1 MPAIKNLFSP
11 FPHASGQDPSLHSG
25 VVSVTGSAEVNLGI
39 GHNNFIPSLSLATP
53 LAAAANDASHLSWAY
68 GSTLGTF
75 VIYAWKVT
83 TAGAAGNPDLI
94 AATAAVTVSFTIIV
108 DSSAGI

>member
-1 MPAIKNLFSP
+1 MPTLAAPRP
-11 FPHASGQDPSLHSG
+11 FPYLSPSNPILHSG
-25 VVSVTGSAEVNLGI
+25 AVSVTGSLTVDLGL
-39 GHNNFIPSLSLATP
+39 GHNNFTPALSLMTS

-68 GSTLGTF
+68 GSKLGTF

-94 AATAAVTVSFTIIV
+94 AATTAVTVSFTAL
-108 DSSAGI
+108 AGASVA